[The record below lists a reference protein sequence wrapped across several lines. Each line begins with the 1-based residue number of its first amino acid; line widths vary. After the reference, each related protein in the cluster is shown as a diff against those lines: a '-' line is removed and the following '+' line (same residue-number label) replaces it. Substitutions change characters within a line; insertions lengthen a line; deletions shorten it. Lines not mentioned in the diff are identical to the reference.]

1 MSEKAVSNG
10 DDSTES
16 TEYSSVAIG
25 VNMPPVWVDAA
36 GRISTRPGPFQVG
49 GPEVLDAASFVSY
62 DSAAQATIG
71 LDGLGTSD
79 IGHRELPSDSVLT
92 RATDSGG
99 SSVALG
105 TSGSGNG
112 PIWVNGPDIGG
123 NVQMKVPVDGSL
135 NRPADRG
142 TTSVALGSSGE
153 AQPAYTA
160 IGTNGHLMHGV
171 HFRAHDHHRHR
182 AKASAGAPSIAGIS
196 DVSQSAG
203 HHSHHTNTI
212 KNSVPTMIGFGHA
225 GDLIFVFDGRLQ
237 IGSTT
242 VHADGT
248 WVFTTPALLNGRHDF
263 SVGTINPESGAM
275 LTSNH
280 LGVRVF
286 AEASHAPTAIATIT
300 SAIDEVTDPGGNT
313 HQVAMEN
320 GSKTS
325 DASPKLVGTLSAA
338 LQAGEVL
345 YVYRD
350 GQRMGKADVSGNGW
364 SFQDGDVASGKHV
377 YTAQVESTSGVHGVA
392 SGEFALIKEAIMNN
406 YYLFPILATEDYLIV
421 DIRLLGANTRGGQP
435 AAFDFEESVRFM
447 KLAGLNVE
455 SYTQTNDFISF
466 KVDWMGYAATH
477 PSNFISLI
485 SHDHVDNANGGLD
498 YYNSWGTPLFSTLLN
513 NLGRWTDLMYFM
525 DGAASQSPQPPVDVH
540 ITGIYDDVLAPN
552 GESIHTLIPEGGA
565 TSSSTHTLVGTLS
578 GPIPRDG
585 GDVVIYRDG
594 VKIAANMFGF
604 RWVTVSGTEWTFED
618 RDVPPGTHV
627 YTAQIERWY
636 GKQGAI
642 SESYSILEAGPI
654 PMTVATITSAIDEI
668 TDPGGNLHL
677 TVIENG
683 SKTPD
688 TSPKLIGSVSAPLHD
703 GEVLV
708 VYRDGQKLGRADVS
722 GTAWSFQDADV
733 AAGKHAYTA
742 HVEAATGAQGA
753 SSAEFSLTK
762 AALTGTFDRLPVLV
776 TEDFLIVDI
785 RLMAANTR
793 GGSPA
798 TFDLEE
804 SVKFMKLQ
812 GLNVKNYL
820 QDQDFITFE
829 VDWMTYA
836 AAHPYGDLMFVA
848 HEHVDNAS
856 GGRDYYTTVGLASFP
871 DLLRQLGA
879 WIPTTTMMDGAA
891 MQSSLPPVDVHI
903 GGVYDGLTLVPD
915 GGSTSGT
922 THTLIGTLSDTIP
935 RDGGDIVIYRDGV
948 KIAANMLGFRW
959 VTVSGTE
966 WTFEDRDVPPGAH
979 VYTAQIARTYG
990 KQGAMSEG
998 YRIVEAVDIPL
1009 PVASITSA
1017 LDEFTD
1023 PGGNHHDN
1031 IIQNGGKTAA
1041 TSPKL
1046 LGTLSAAL
1054 HDGEVLAV
1062 YRDGVRLGHADV
1074 ADLGWSFQDSGL
1086 TAGEHI
1092 YTARVESASSAP
1104 GTMSERFEV
1113 VEASQKTFSTFPV
1126 MATEDFLIFDTRVIS
1141 RITPTGEPVTFDLM
1155 ESVKRLE
1162 KEGMTVKSYTDKDG
1176 FISIE
1181 VDWLAYT
1188 KTHMYDV
1195 LQFVSH
1201 RHVDNDEGGLNYYD
1215 TLGVPPLDYLAQ
1227 RLGTWIETVF
1237 VADGAATQSPLPPAT
1252 TTITGI
1258 YDLHTD
1264 ASGNPVQS
1272 LIHNGGSTESSSYKI
1287 VGTFSVPLGAW
1298 DASWNIYRDGVSL
1311 FSSEQSRGA
1320 GYDRATNV
1328 WWVIDTNVPPGPHV
1342 YTARVHRMYGE
1353 QGDWSES
1360 YSILEMSAA
1369 PLVIETIATITS
1381 ALDEFTDPCGNH
1393 HQTVIENGS
1402 KTLGTSP
1409 RLLGSLS
1416 ATLLDGEAL
1425 YVYRD
1430 GIKLG
1435 HADVSGDTWSFQDG
1449 GVAIGSHTYTA
1460 RVESS
1465 SGAQGPLSSNFSLIE
1480 ASGGEFEKLPLLV
1493 TEHFLILDVRGVN
1506 WVTASGKPMVPD
1518 LTDTVNGLN
1527 KLGLAAKVNSTSD
1540 GYISIEVDWTAYAE
1554 THPGD
1559 RIDFVLNLHIDNDSG
1574 GLNYYKSI
1582 NVPSFANLLKVIDT
1596 WVPTNFMADG
1606 AEWQSATPAPA
1617 TVITG
1622 VYDSYIGADGKPQLM
1637 FVPDGGG
1644 TAASTHRIEG
1654 TLSEPMRM
1662 ASDWL
1667 LIYRDGVKLPGQA
1680 NAFERGTYSNT
1691 TWWFV
1696 DTDVPPGPH
1705 VYTARVER
1713 AYGKQGDWSDSYG
1726 VLNANAEPVP
1736 DALPPLLMLTD
1747 GALIV
1752 DVHALTPPNAGGSAA
1767 SLGLSAELI
1776 AGGKTVAVLA
1786 VAADAGGL
1794 VSFAADWKAVAAT
1807 HPDATLQISAHNG
1820 PDDTATILDKH
1831 ALSSLLGQT
1840 DRWVSMTSTGESA
1853 AFFDASD
1860 RGAHIHGGAGVN
1872 TLAIA
1877 DDHQLIDLTS
1887 LTGKTAASTIMGVE
1901 KIDLGGQH
1909 NTLKIAMIDVLNL
1922 GETDLFR
1929 IDGKQQLMVNG
1940 KAGDSVKLSNTRV
1953 AGIADGEW
1961 EQQAETQ
1968 IGGVTYNIY
1977 EHSTAHVELMVQSGV
1992 QLTML

>member
-25 VNMPPVWVDAA
+25 VNMPPLWVDAA

-62 DSAAQATIG
+62 DSAAPATIG

-171 HFRAHDHHRHR
+171 HFRAHDHHHHR
-182 AKASAGAPSIAGIS
+182 AKTSAGAPSIAGIS

-275 LTSNH
+275 QTSNH

-300 SAIDEVTDPGGNT
+300 SAIDEVTDPGGHT

-392 SGEFALIKEAIMNN
+392 SGEFALIKEATFNDR
-406 YYLFPILATEDYLIV
+406 YLFPILATEDYLII
-421 DIRLLGANTRGGQP
+421 DIRLLAGNSRSGQP

-447 KLAGLNVE
+447 KRDGLDVE

-477 PSNFISLI
+477 PWDYISLI

-498 YYNSWGTPLFSTLLN
+498 YYNSWGTPLFSSLLN
-513 NLGRWTDLMYFM
+513 NLGRWTNLMYFM
-525 DGAASQSPQPPVDVH
+525 DGAALQSPQPPVDVH

-565 TSSSTHTLVGTLS
+565 TSNSTHTLVGTLS
-578 GPIPRDG
+578 GPIPRGG

-654 PMTVATITSAIDEI
+654 PM
-668 TDPGGNLHL
+668 
-677 TVIENG
+677 
-683 SKTPD
+683 
-688 TSPKLIGSVSAPLHD
+688 
-703 GEVLV
+703 
-708 VYRDGQKLGRADVS
+708 
-722 GTAWSFQDADV
+722 
-733 AAGKHAYTA
+733 
-742 HVEAATGAQGA
+742 
-753 SSAEFSLTK
+753 
-762 AALTGTFDRLPVLV
+762 
-776 TEDFLIVDI
+776 
-785 RLMAANTR
+785 
-793 GGSPA
+793 
-798 TFDLEE
+798 
-804 SVKFMKLQ
+804 
-812 GLNVKNYL
+812 
-820 QDQDFITFE
+820 
-829 VDWMTYA
+829 
-836 AAHPYGDLMFVA
+836 
-848 HEHVDNAS
+848 
-856 GGRDYYTTVGLASFP
+856 
-871 DLLRQLGA
+871 
-879 WIPTTTMMDGAA
+879 
-891 MQSSLPPVDVHI
+891 
-903 GGVYDGLTLVPD
+903 
-915 GGSTSGT
+915 
-922 THTLIGTLSDTIP
+922 
-935 RDGGDIVIYRDGV
+935 
-948 KIAANMLGFRW
+948 
-959 VTVSGTE
+959 
-966 WTFEDRDVPPGAH
+966 
-979 VYTAQIARTYG
+979 
-990 KQGAMSEG
+990 
-998 YRIVEAVDIPL
+998 AV
-1009 PVASITSA
+1009 
-1017 LDEFTD
+1017 
-1023 PGGNHHDN
+1023 
-1031 IIQNGGKTAA
+1031 
-1041 TSPKL
+1041 
-1046 LGTLSAAL
+1046 
-1054 HDGEVLAV
+1054 
-1062 YRDGVRLGHADV
+1062 
-1074 ADLGWSFQDSGL
+1074 
-1086 TAGEHI
+1086 
-1092 YTARVESASSAP
+1092 
-1104 GTMSERFEV
+1104 
-1113 VEASQKTFSTFPV
+1113 
-1126 MATEDFLIFDTRVIS
+1126 
-1141 RITPTGEPVTFDLM
+1141 
-1155 ESVKRLE
+1155 
-1162 KEGMTVKSYTDKDG
+1162 
-1176 FISIE
+1176 
-1181 VDWLAYT
+1181 
-1188 KTHMYDV
+1188 
-1195 LQFVSH
+1195 
-1201 RHVDNDEGGLNYYD
+1201 
-1215 TLGVPPLDYLAQ
+1215 
-1227 RLGTWIETVF
+1227 
-1237 VADGAATQSPLPPAT
+1237 
-1252 TTITGI
+1252 
-1258 YDLHTD
+1258 
-1264 ASGNPVQS
+1264 
-1272 LIHNGGSTESSSYKI
+1272 
-1287 VGTFSVPLGAW
+1287 
-1298 DASWNIYRDGVSL
+1298 
-1311 FSSEQSRGA
+1311 
-1320 GYDRATNV
+1320 
-1328 WWVIDTNVPPGPHV
+1328 
-1342 YTARVHRMYGE
+1342 
-1353 QGDWSES
+1353 
-1360 YSILEMSAA
+1360 
-1369 PLVIETIATITS
+1369 ATITS
-1381 ALDEFTDPCGNH
+1381 ALDEFTDPSGNH

-1402 KTLGTSP
+1402 KTLDTSP

-1465 SGAQGPLSSNFSLIE
+1465 SGAQGPLTSNFSLIE

-1493 TEHFLILDVRGVN
+1493 TEHFLILDVRAVN

-1518 LTDTVNGLN
+1518 LTETVNGLN

-1540 GYISIEVDWTAYAE
+1540 GYISIEIDWTAYAE

-1582 NVPSFANLLKVIDT
+1582 NVPSFGNLLKVIDT

-1786 VAADAGGL
+1786 VTADAGGL